1 MPSKYSKRNLLAG
14 LFLSGLATTGLIIS
28 AFPPSGLAQFGGGG
42 EGITIFGGVDPDYRL
57 AYSTQFNTRRSTR
70 ARYYLRVPANKL
82 LNDVV
87 ELEIAYPERFTELRG
102 AIDIDNIE
110 VREGRGKGDDA
121 IPLDDIV
128 LDAERSRIVIYP
140 QEPIPADSSLVIV
153 FSKVRNP
160 NRVSIHYFNLKV
172 LFQGD
177 VLRSFVGIW
186 PVETGSESGPSD

>member
-1 MPSKYSKRNLLAG
+1 MPSTYSKRNLLSGLFFAG
-14 LFLSGLATTGLIIS
+14 LAAAGLISS
-28 AFPPSGLAQFGGGG
+28 ALPPNGLAQTTPS
-42 EGITIFGGVDPDYRL
+42 GITIFGGVDPDYRL
-57 AYSTQFNTRRSTR
+57 AYTIQYNTRRSTR

-82 LNDVV
+82 RNDVV

-102 AIDIDNIE
+102 EVDIDNIE
-110 VREGRGKGDDA
+110 VRKGRGKGDDA

-128 LDAERSRIVIYP
+128 LDTERSKIVIYP
-140 QEPIPADSSLVIV
+140 QEPIPSDTSLVIV
-153 FSKVRNP
+153 LSQVRNP

-186 PVETGSESGPSD
+186 PVEAGSESGPRD